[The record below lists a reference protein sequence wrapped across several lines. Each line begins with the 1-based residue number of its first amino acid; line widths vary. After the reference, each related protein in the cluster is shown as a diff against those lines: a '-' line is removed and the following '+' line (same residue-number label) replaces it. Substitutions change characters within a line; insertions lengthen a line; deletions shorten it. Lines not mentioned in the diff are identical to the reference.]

1 MTETS
6 SAGATGTS
14 LNDRAVVELRQ
25 VEIAFERPEQDP
37 LLIIDNYDLSLP
49 RGTMHCL
56 AGRSGSGKTSILR
69 VAAGLVPPTSGTVA
83 WNGEDVTA
91 LPDDQRTAL
100 RRTTIGYV
108 DQGGVLV
115 AGLTAIENVL
125 LPALPGRNARR
136 LTGTAVNL
144 LDQLGV
150 AARANYF
157 PERLSGGERQR
168 VAVARALLLGPAA
181 ILADEPTVSLDRATA
196 DGVIDMLTALTRQGI
211 AILVASHDQHLID
224 AASSRTT
231 LS

>member
-1 MTETS
+1 MIETS
-6 SAGATGTS
+6 SAGTSGTS
-14 LNDRAVVELRQ
+14 HSDRGVVELRQ

-37 LLIIDNYDLSLP
+37 LLIIHNYDLSLP
-49 RGTMHCL
+49 PGIMHCL

-91 LPDDQRTAL
+91 IPDDQRTAL

-136 LTGTAVNL
+136 LTGTAMNL

-181 ILADEPTVSLDRATA
+181 ILADEPTASLDRATA